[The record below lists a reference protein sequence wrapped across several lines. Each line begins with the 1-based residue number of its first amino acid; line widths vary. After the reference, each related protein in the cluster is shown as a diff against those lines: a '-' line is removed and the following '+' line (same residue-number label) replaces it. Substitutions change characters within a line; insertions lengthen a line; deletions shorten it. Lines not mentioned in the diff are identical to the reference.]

1 MNFAEKNEESLDALV
16 FALSERGK
24 TTILIGIYD
33 ADTTR
38 DQAIAHINR
47 QLKSQHKLTLD
58 LFGNKISSLLAYFRE
73 NLPPPKEK
81 TLPIVHVI
89 RLDPLLFTTRS
100 HKVVSSDLVAQINM
114 EREMLFHETQALVVI
129 WLSRDGYNRLRM
141 DAPDFMD
148 WVAAS
153 FVFEKADSETVGQ
166 TLSFTLPRETTEDRS
181 KAALLELS
189 TKADKLQQRTV
200 KFEQRAKLSTK
211 DAKEYFNL
219 LLALIT
225 VLQELHDLPAVQTT
239 IEKAYALAKAHQLD
253 YEFEM
258 GKLLIEG
265 GDAATALGQMHKAR
279 DIFEEAL
286 RHFTQWSDQ
295 PNRAVAH
302 ERLGETHIALG
313 DLPRALEYFEEYNQL
328 VKELY
333 ETFPN
338 HVGYKNGLAIS
349 YEKLGVTHSALGD
362 LSRALEYFEEYNRL
376 EKELHEAFPQLVG
389 FKSNLAISYSKLGD
403 THSDLGD
410 LLLALEYFEEY
421 NQLVNELYETFPNH
435 VGYKNGLAISYEKL
449 GVTHSS
455 LGDPSRALEYFEEY
469 NRLEKELHEAFP
481 QNVEFKHNL
490 AVSYSKL
497 GDTHRAQGDL
507 PRALEYFEE
516 RNRLAKELH
525 ESFPQHV
532 VFKNGL
538 AISYSKL
545 GETYSERG
553 ELSQALEYFEK
564 TNQLINE
571 LHESFPLHVEY
582 KNNLAVS
589 SAKLGAIHTSL
600 GDFEQALRYFEEF
613 NRLGKYLY
621 DHFPQNVNF
630 KSNFAESLA
639 LLYAVNKLI
648 SDSFEVAQIDR
659 AIQLFEEL
667 YERSQR
673 AYDQKKSDICVQMK
687 SANGEELKHLILKM
701 NTF

>member
-455 LGDPSRALEYFEEY
+455 LGDPSRAMEYFEKDIV
-469 NRLEKELHEAFP
+469 L
-481 QNVEFKHNL
+481 
-490 AVSYSKL
+490 S
-497 GDTHRAQGDL
+497 
-507 PRALEYFEE
+507 
-516 RNRLAKELH
+516 KELH